1 MVRGPEALYVARTVQ
16 ALELLALRALSARQ
30 VAAALQVDERTARR
44 LLLRL
49 QQEGWV
55 TRTGDARRLY
65 VPTMRI
71 VAVAGQ
77 VVEHA
82 RLTTT
87 AVPFV
92 ARLHEQ
98 TGAAAHLCVPS
109 YRSVLCLV
117 HRAGGAGPARPQLR
131 ELVPCHCTAAGKAL
145 LGWREPWRESV
156 LSRPL
161 EGFTARTVT
170 DPERMRAELESM
182 RERGYALERGEFQDG
197 VHAVASP
204 VFAADGE
211 AVAALGVSAPV
222 GVALDVATTRVVALA
237 AALSQALADRDA

>member
-1 MVRGPEALYVARTVQ
+1 MVRAPEALYVARTVQ
-16 ALELLALRALSARQ
+16 ALELLALQELSARQ

-44 LLLRL
+44 LLRRL

-55 TRTGDARRLY
+55 TRTRDSRRLY
-65 VPTMRI
+65 APTMRI

-77 VVEHA
+77 VVDHA
-82 RLTTT
+82 RLTRT

-98 TGAAAHLCVPS
+98 TGTAAHLCVPS

-117 HRAGGAGPARPQLR
+117 HRADGAGPARPQLR

-145 LGWREPWRESV
+145 LGWRAPWRESV

-161 EGFTARTVT
+161 EGFTGRTVT
-170 DPERMRAELESM
+170 DPDRVRAELARV

-197 VHAVASP
+197 LHAVAGP

-211 AVAALGVSAPV
+211 AVAALGVSAPI
-222 GVALDVATTRVVALA
+222 GVALGAATARVVAMA
-237 AALSQALADRDA
+237 AELSQALASGDA

>member
-1 MVRGPEALYVARTVQ
+1 VVPGPEALYVARTVR
-16 ALELLALRALSARQ
+16 ALELLALQALSARQ
-30 VAAALQVDERTARR
+30 VAAGLQVDERTARR

-55 TRTGDARRLY
+55 TRTADARRLY

-82 RLTTT
+82 RLTRI

-98 TGAAAHLCVPS
+98 TGASAHLCVPS

-117 HRAGGAGPARPQLR
+117 HRADGAGAARPQLR
-131 ELVPCHCTAAGKAL
+131 ELIPSHCTAAGKAL
-145 LGWREPWRESV
+145 LSRRAPWRDSV
-156 LSRPL
+156 LSEPL
-161 EGFTARTVT
+161 EGFTGRTVT
-170 DPERMRAELESM
+170 DPDLLRAELEDI
-182 RERGYALERGEFQDG
+182 RERGYALEQGEFQDG
-197 VHAVASP
+197 VHAAASP

-211 AVAALGVSAPV
+211 AVAALGVSAPA
-222 GVALDVATTRVVALA
+222 GVAIDGATARVVAMA
-237 AALSQALADRDA
+237 AELSRALA

>member
-16 ALELLALRALSARQ
+16 ALELLALQALSARQ

-55 TRTGDARRLY
+55 TRTDDARRLY

-82 RLTTT
+82 RLTRT
-87 AVPFV
+87 AAPFV

-109 YRSVLCLV
+109 HRSVLCIV

-145 LGWREPWRESV
+145 LGSRAPWRESV

-161 EGFTARTVT
+161 EGFTGRTVT
-170 DPERMRAELESM
+170 DPDRMQAELQRV
-182 RERGYALERGEFQDG
+182 RERGYALEQGEFQDG

-204 VFAADGE
+204 VFDADGE

-222 GVALDVATTRVVALA
+222 GVALGAATARVVAMA
-237 AALSQALADRDA
+237 AELSGALGGGHA